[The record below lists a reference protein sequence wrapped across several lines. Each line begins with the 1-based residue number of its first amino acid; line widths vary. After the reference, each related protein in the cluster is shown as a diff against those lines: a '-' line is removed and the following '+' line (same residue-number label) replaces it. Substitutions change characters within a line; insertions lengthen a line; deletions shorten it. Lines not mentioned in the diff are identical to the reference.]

1 VSATVLVGAPPELV
15 AQAQQAVRDWPG
27 VELQVL
33 APASVPSGSELLAR
47 TGSRGPVDVV
57 VLGPDMATGAAL
69 ALARELAATQPAP
82 SVVMVGTLD
91 ADSLLEALRAG
102 VQDVLAPGADTAVL
116 REALE
121 RAGSRSVQQ
130 RSSAG
135 PVPARRRSDAPRPRV
150 ITVVSPKGGVG
161 KTTVS
166 TNLAVGLGQLE
177 PGSTLIVDLDVQFG
191 DVASAMQ
198 LTPESSVLDA
208 VGSSGADSMVLKTF
222 LTPHPSGL
230 YALCAPEHP
239 AGADRIS
246 GEDVAALLKKLTRQF
261 RYVVVDTSAG
271 LTEHTLGALEHTTDL
286 LLLCGMDVPSVRAMR
301 KELDILDEL
310 GLTGPT
316 RSVLLNYVDSHSGLT
331 VKDVEGM
338 LGCAVDIELP
348 RSREVPISTNRGVP
362 LLVAG
367 SRDAA
372 AKELAK
378 LVSRYA
384 PPTTERP
391 QRRVRHLLGAR

>member
-1 VSATVLVGAPPELV
+1 
-15 AQAQQAVRDWPG
+15 
-27 VELQVL
+27 
-33 APASVPSGSELLAR
+33 
-47 TGSRGPVDVV
+47 
-57 VLGPDMATGAAL
+57 
-69 ALARELAATQPAP
+69 
-82 SVVMVGTLD
+82 
-91 ADSLLEALRAG
+91 
-102 VQDVLAPGADTAVL
+102 
-116 REALE
+116 
-121 RAGSRSVQQ
+121 
-130 RSSAG
+130 
-135 PVPARRRSDAPRPRV
+135 
-150 ITVVSPKGGVG
+150 
-161 KTTVS
+161 
-166 TNLAVGLGQLE
+166 
-177 PGSTLIVDLDVQFG
+177 
-191 DVASAMQ
+191 MQ